1 MMITYKIIEDG
12 YVIIEEQAPAD
23 VKKITMKG
31 VEGIIKRNCYK
42 IERIEEKE
50 DKVIYHVY

>member
-1 MMITYKIIEDG
+1 MITYKIIEDG

-50 DKVIYHVY
+50 NEVIYHVY

>member
-1 MMITYKIIEDG
+1 MITYKIVENG
-12 YVIIEEQAPAD
+12 YVISEEKSAAS
-23 VKKITMKG
+23 KKLVMKG
-31 VEGIIKRNCYK
+31 IESIIKRNCYK